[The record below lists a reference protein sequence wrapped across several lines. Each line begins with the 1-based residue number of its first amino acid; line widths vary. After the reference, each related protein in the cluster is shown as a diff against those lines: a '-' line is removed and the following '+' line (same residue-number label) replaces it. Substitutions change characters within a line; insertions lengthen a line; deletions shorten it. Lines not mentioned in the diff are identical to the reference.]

1 MTLAPFTAQRLEGA
15 HHSFGGATPVGLPNK
30 MPPRCQ
36 LLPRAH
42 PTYRVGVHRVM
53 QLARPGRRCQN
64 LVAVR
69 VVSGTKATRA
79 TVTAGE
85 RRRRGIG
92 WPPCPAVAA
101 ARARRTPTHLTLPGA
116 AGRSRN
122 IDLQTDSGGA
132 GTGESGPVGAVP
144 SKCGR
149 RHRPF
154 VLVSC
159 RFHPEIGARL
169 VTRSHYGHAM
179 PLVYPG
185 EPSMGAFGPLSA
197 APPNPEM
204 GGRPHAQFLGHLFF
218 APPNA

>member
-1 MTLAPFTAQRLEGA
+1 MRRESLEDDVDMARRVRSSARPRSTVRNCHVTTSTRSYVPRLTFSSQLLLDQRAALGTTDLRAGGGLAWIDVSALLIRQLGGPTCGRGTWCILVNVASLVGVEVPVTLAPFTAQRLEGA

-85 RRRRGIG
+85 RRRGVR
-92 WPPCPAVAA
+92 
-101 ARARRTPTHLTLPGA
+101 
-116 AGRSRN
+116 
-122 IDLQTDSGGA
+122 
-132 GTGESGPVGAVP
+132 
-144 SKCGR
+144 
-149 RHRPF
+149 
-154 VLVSC
+154 
-159 RFHPEIGARL
+159 
-169 VTRSHYGHAM
+169 
-179 PLVYPG
+179 
-185 EPSMGAFGPLSA
+185 
-197 APPNPEM
+197 
-204 GGRPHAQFLGHLFF
+204 
-218 APPNA
+218 